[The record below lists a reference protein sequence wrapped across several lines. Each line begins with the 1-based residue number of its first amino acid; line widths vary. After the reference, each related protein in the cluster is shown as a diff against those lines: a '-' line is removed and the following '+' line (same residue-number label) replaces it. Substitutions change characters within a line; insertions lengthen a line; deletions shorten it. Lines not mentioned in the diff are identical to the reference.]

1 MNKERQSGFTLIEL
15 GLVLGMSVMVASLL
29 IGMFQ
34 AHIQMLNL
42 ALKNTFLAQ
51 DAPSIGL
58 LLTRT
63 IGNAEDYRIYADG
76 PTARSDGTRALSGS
90 AVRLWMRQPN
100 STSNVTS
107 RQAVVSYETI
117 NNHPGVYFFLANNAG
132 TFSATPNWELAG
144 GWLTSAT
151 FSVSLPTTPASQ
163 YQLVVTNPSMSGV
176 LIVILNGSN
185 NDWYAF
191 SAEKK

>member
-1 MNKERQSGFTLIEL
+1 MPMKRRRQSGFTLIEL
-15 GLVLGMSVMVASLL
+15 ALVMGMSVMVGGLL

-34 AHIQMLNL
+34 AHVQMLNQ
-42 ALKNTFLAQ
+42 ALKNNFLAA
-51 DAPSIGL
+51 DAPFIGL

-76 PTARSDGTRALSGS
+76 PTARSDGTRVLTGS

-100 STSNVTS
+100 STSNITT

-117 NNHPGVYFFLANNAG
+117 GGHPGIYFFLANGAG

-144 GWLTSAT
+144 GWITNAT
-151 FSVSLPTTPASQ
+151 FDAR
-163 YQLVVTNPSMSGV
+163 SGV
-176 LIVILNGSN
+176 LLATLTGTY
-185 NDWYAF
+185 NDWYQF

>member
-1 MNKERQSGFTLIEL
+1 MNRRRQSGFTLIEL
-15 GLVLGMSVMVASLL
+15 GLVMGMSVMVASLL

-34 AHIQMLNL
+34 AHVRMLNQ
-42 ALKNTFLAQ
+42 ALKNNFLAQ
-51 DAPSIGL
+51 DAPFIGL

-76 PTARSDGTRALSGS
+76 PTARADGTRALSGS

-100 STSNVTS
+100 STSNLTT

-117 NNHPGVYFFLANNAG
+117 NAHPGIYFFLANNAG

-144 GWLTSAT
+144 GWLTGAT
-151 FSVSLPTTPASQ
+151 FSVTSPTLA
-163 YQLVVTNPSMSGV
+163 LTNPSVSGV
-176 LIVILNGSN
+176 LIATLTGSN